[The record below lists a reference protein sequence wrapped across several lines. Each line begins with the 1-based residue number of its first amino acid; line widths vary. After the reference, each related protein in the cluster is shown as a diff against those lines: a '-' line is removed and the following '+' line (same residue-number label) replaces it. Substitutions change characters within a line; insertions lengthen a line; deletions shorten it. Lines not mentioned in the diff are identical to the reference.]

1 MYHMIGNTSGDLK
14 YTCLLVR
21 RGVKHETYPVHRYKG
36 VSEEQDVDNRNAGYG
51 ILFTASTK
59 KWEKTNNPAR
69 VAGKLGLAAIL
80 PDGGG
85 VYPCNVTAFI
95 INTYTSMVLR

>member
-59 KWEKTNNPAR
+59 KWEKTKNPAR
-69 VAGKLGLAAIL
+69 LAGKLGLAGILAGKAQPRLCNITIFAISGYANAA
-80 PDGGG
+80 P
-85 VYPCNVTAFI
+85 
-95 INTYTSMVLR
+95 

>member
-1 MYHMIGNTSGDLK
+1 MGLPLHGNDEINGGASHHYG
-14 YTCLLVR
+14 
-21 RGVKHETYPVHRYKG
+21 YKG

-59 KWEKTNNPAR
+59 KWEKTKNPAR
-69 VAGKLGLAAIL
+69 LAGKLGLAGIL
-80 PDGGG
+80 ADGGG

-95 INTYTSMVLR
+95 INTYTSIALR